1 VAETPA
7 ERFHRLTGYTAG
19 RHWLVPAADPAV
31 RQDFLPMVES
41 QQPPDRKSYPPGLPR
56 VTLPADLEPGWPGGA
71 RGAPGAAAVPVLTLQ
86 QLAWLLHWSAGV
98 TRYRT
103 ARSGQPAW
111 YRAAP
116 SAGNRQPIEV
126 YLNVTSVAG
135 LPDGMWHYGPHQHLL
150 TRVGRPV
157 AATTLLIL
165 TGVPWRTEWKYSERG
180 YRHLW
185 WDAGAIL
192 AHVEWLGRAC
202 GVPVSFRLAF
212 PDQAVADAVGA
223 DGDAERP
230 LVVAEL
236 GTPAGPWPP
245 QAAAERGD
253 LGPPG
258 PSFPLVTEVHEAGRL
273 TEWPAAASQRA
284 RAPSPGGNARLATDV
299 VARRAVTRR
308 FRRGPID
315 QRAITAALISAS
327 QPVSWD
333 AGPEPV
339 AVQLLVHA
347 DVTGHRPGC
356 YELHGG
362 MLQQIRSGDLRSD
375 ATASCLGQPA
385 AGRCACLFLVASDL
399 HNRLVVAGQRG
410 YRALQLHAG
419 LTAGRLQLVAT
430 AAGLGSAPLTVLD
443 ELAVR
448 FVPRGMVPLIAVAV
462 GWPRHRP
469 PPGGPPRAPTLLP
482 QVSGRRV
489 GDPGQPGGTGAGTRA
504 AAASQVAEGVPDE
517 Q

>member
-1 VAETPA
+1 
-7 ERFHRLTGYTAG
+7 
-19 RHWLVPAADPAV
+19 
-31 RQDFLPMVES
+31 MVES
-41 QQPPDRKSYPPGLPR
+41 QRPPDRKGYPPGLPQ
-56 VTLPADLEPGWPGGA
+56 VALPAELEPGWPA
-71 RGAPGAAAVPVLTLQ
+71 GAPQAPGVAAVPALTLH

-98 TRYRT
+98 TRYRA
-103 ARSGQPAW
+103 ARSGRLAW

-116 SAGNRQPIEV
+116 SAGNRQPVEV
-126 YLNVTSVAG
+126 YLNVTGVAG
-135 LPDGMWHYGPHQHLL
+135 LPDGMWHYGPHEHLL
-150 TRVGRPV
+150 TRVGPPV
-157 AATTLLIL
+157 AAAPLLIL
-165 TGVPWRTEWKYSERG
+165 TGVPWRTEWKYAERG

-192 AHVEWLGRAC
+192 AHVEWLGRAR
-202 GVPVSFRLAF
+202 GMPVSFRLGF
-212 PDQAVADAVGA
+212 PDQVVADAVGA

-236 GTPAGPWPP
+236 GTPAVHWAP
-245 QAAAERGD
+245 QATAAHGD

-258 PSFPLVTEVHEAGRL
+258 PSFPLVTEAHEAGQL
-273 TEWPAAASQRA
+273 AEWPRAASRPA
-284 RAPSPGGNARLATDV
+284 RPPSPGGDARLATEV
-299 VARRAVTRR
+299 VALRAVTRR
-308 FRRGPID
+308 FRRAPID
-315 QRAITAALISAS
+315 QRVITAALISAA

-362 MLQQIRSGDLRSD
+362 KLQQIRSGDLRSD
-375 ATASCLGQPA
+375 AAASCLGQPA
-385 AGRCACLFLVASDL
+385 AARCACLFLVASDL
-399 HNRLVVAGQRG
+399 HNRLVAAGQRG

-419 LTAGRLQLVAT
+419 LTAGRLQLVAA

-443 ELAVR
+443 EVAAR
-448 FVPRGMVPLIAVAV
+448 FVPPGMVPLIAVAV
-462 GWPRHRP
+462 GWPQHRP

-482 QVSGRRV
+482 QVPGGRA
-489 GDPGQPGGTGAGTRA
+489 GDPGQPGGTGAGTGATA
-504 AAASQVAEGVPDE
+504 AGQIAEGAPDE